1 MHSLSKT
8 KSTTDRKL
16 SDISLANNITPNN
29 SQDKQKQK
37 LRDDLN
43 QSRVDLSRIESE
55 CEDMN
60 VEILKTLLSDVE
72 DYNTKLEEK

>member
-1 MHSLSKT
+1 MLDLDNKNKNGLLDIQAKSVQIEYMHSLSKT

-43 QSRVDLSRIESE
+43 
-55 CEDMN
+55 
-60 VEILKTLLSDVE
+60 
-72 DYNTKLEEK
+72 